1 MNFKITGRNLNLG
14 SWEREFAVKKLNKIE
29 KMLSEIVD
37 AEIIISKEK
46 INFVVDINVNSKL
59 AFINAKEKGK
69 NLKSTLKAAFDSV
82 IKQAKKE
89 KEKIKEGKRKREK
102 EEVFEKEYG
111 KEEKPSEKP
120 VMYYSDNYTMKPI
133 SINEAISFLENSDDP
148 VFAFKNIDTGWFSVV
163 FKRGENEIGII
174 EFKG

>member
-1 MNFKITGRNLNLG
+1 MNFKITGRNVNLG
-14 SWEREFAVKKLNKIE
+14 SSEIEFAVKKLSKIE

-37 AEIIISKEK
+37 AEIIVSKEK
-46 INFVVDINVNSKL
+46 INFVVDINVKSKIAL
-59 AFINAKEKGK
+59 INAKERGK
-69 NLKSTLKAAFDSV
+69 NLKSTLKAAFDS
-82 IKQAKKE
+82 ILKQAKKE

-102 EEVFEKEYG
+102 GEVYERESAST
-111 KEEKPSEKP
+111 ESAQETPTL
-120 VMYYSDNYTMKPI
+120 YYSENYTMKPI
-133 SINEAISFLENSDDP
+133 SVGEAISYLENSEDP